1 MIHDFVHM
9 KIRIL
14 SVLSYNNDA
23 RFMRLHGRFR
33 NHDVFHW
40 KEKQWL
46 TLVSRFYWQFKL
58 GTSAF
63 RRIIVL
69 IFLVLVV
76 VMLLDAFVVLVALMI
91 LLPLSSNI
99 PVTPA
104 DEESFKDSFTSP
116 KSFISVL

>member
-1 MIHDFVHM
+1 MVDFGEPFFWH
-9 KIRIL
+9 
-14 SVLSYNNDA
+14 
-23 RFMRLHGRFR
+23 F
-33 NHDVFHW
+33 
-40 KEKQWL
+40 E
-46 TLVSRFYWQFKL
+46 L

-63 RRIIVL
+63 CRIIVL

-76 VMLLDAFVVLVALMI
+76 VMLLDAFVVLVAPMI

>member
-1 MIHDFVHM
+1 MISF
-9 KIRIL
+9 IL
-14 SVLSYNNDA
+14 FVLSYNNDA

-33 NHDVFHW
+33 NHDAFHW

-76 VMLLDAFVVLVALMI
+76 VMLLDAFVVLVGALMI

-104 DEESFKDSFTSP
+104 DEESFKDSSSLP
-116 KSFISVL
+116 KSFISEL

>member
-1 MIHDFVHM
+1 MVDFGEPFFWH
-9 KIRIL
+9 
-14 SVLSYNNDA
+14 
-23 RFMRLHGRFR
+23 F
-33 NHDVFHW
+33 
-40 KEKQWL
+40 E
-46 TLVSRFYWQFKL
+46 L

-76 VMLLDAFVVLVALMI
+76 VMMLLDAFVVLVALMI

-104 DEESFKDSFTSP
+104 DEESFKDSSSLP